1 MESRMECAVEGI
13 IETQHVE
20 ALEILLQGDLGFS
33 LQAVS
38 LFNTHLPQRDLHM
51 TKGPRQPDGKQCGI
65 YAMRFMRDIMS
76 DPSPLPLKLKNLSH
90 KKGFIDKEINEVR
103 MDFVMFIQECIMNY
117 PQDEDE
123 L

>member
-20 ALEILLQGDLGFS
+20 ALEILLQGDLGVGLNPVEAGDF
-33 LQAVS
+33 
-38 LFNTHLPQRDLHM
+38 DG
-51 TKGPRQPDGKQCGI
+51 KGPRQPDGKQCGI
-65 YAMRFMRDIMS
+65 HAMRFMRDIMS

-90 KKGFIDKEINEVR
+90 KRAFTDKEINEVR